1 LQRSRDGADP
11 RAQRGGNDD
20 RFGLVERQLK
30 LARAAPAILEAF
42 RHDEMSLD

>member
-1 LQRSRDGADP
+1 MQGLIQGLSEEEID
-11 RAQRGGNDD
+11 N
-20 RFGLVERQLK
+20 RFGLVEGQLK